1 MLQVE
6 NDSTF
11 YLHVKNEEKFSVK
24 LNSLIIDNI
33 EKELIDDLYLGFN
46 EDKKNRLNNYFQSN
60 ILKNIDNL
68 FLKYEVKFLNKSK
81 FFNKKIYYQTILI
94 VYQIITTL
102 ILLIRTVLIIH

>member
-46 EDKKNRLNNYFQSN
+46 EDRRIRLNNYFQSN

-81 FFNKKIYYQTILI
+81 FFNKKIYLPNNINSLSNHYN
-94 VYQIITTL
+94 L
-102 ILLIRTVLIIH
+102 ILLIRTLLIIH